1 MKKNY
6 FKLLIL
12 VIMSFALSVSQ
23 SQNILYDGDFSQ
35 TTEIIPFDTPSPPI
49 NVWAYWVNYYG
60 NGSEASPIVV
70 DGICNFHIINPGD
83 AAWNVQLVQWG
94 FPLIQGHSYQ
104 LSFDV
109 RADSNRSF
117 GVYLGED
124 GGNWTTL
131 IGFDR
136 YLYDATTEWQTIH
149 IEFEAYTVF
158 PLHKL
163 SFELGADT
171 TTTYFDN
178 IVLTDL
184 GPGEPK
190 LNLMNMPPSGSTAD
204 AGPEDLNGDL
214 EYSVFNFTVGEPGTG
229 TEGDGYISWSIT
241 NITDGG
247 TLHDS
252 GSIYD
257 ISVATSFITLL
268 PNKTYYLSSFL
279 VDNDG
284 TPLGNP
290 KSAYNLTVNTY
301 GYNTVADITALR
313 AHVAANGEGLY
324 YEITGESLVNQ
335 RNDFHNR
342 LWLQDSHISGLMIVD
357 IDAVISTHF
366 SIGDKV
372 TGFKGQARYLND
384 SKITLIPSVDSG
396 VLESSGNPVIPQV
409 VTISDFNSD
418 YVNYESEIIEL
429 QNVTIAEGNGFE
441 VFNPG
446 SIYHVTDD
454 NMNTVLMYIDYYD
467 ADHIGTVIPNTTL
480 SSLTAVAGHFG
491 GVAQIYPRSL
501 SDFSTGSSN
510 LLYDGDFSLT
520 TEIIPDIGASPPINT
535 WTFWVNYYGNGSE
548 ANPTVVY
555 GVCNFNIINPGDQT
569 WNVQLEQYGFPLIQ
583 GHSYELS
590 FDVKAD
596 ADRSFGVYLGEFGGN
611 WTTLIGYDR
620 YLYDATTE
628 WQTISIDFDAFA
640 VFPLHKLSFEMGAD
654 NTTTYFDNIVLTD
667 LGVKEHSISILGTAV
682 NGWNE
687 DVTMETTDGVNYVLY
702 NYPLK
707 EGELKFRQDNDWIV
721 NWGGDS
727 FPIGIGWP
735 NGPGIPIHFANN
747 YDITF
752 NRLTGEYS
760 FTCLDN
766 CPASIG
772 ILGSALNGWS
782 DDIDMQTTDGKT
794 YILNNFFLTTGEVK
808 FRQDNS
814 WEINWGGDTFP
825 SGIATRDGP
834 GIPVNRGRYN
844 ITFNIETG
852 EYNFAWLNIDIVG
865 SALNGWSNGI
875 DMHSEDGKNYTL
887 EDYYFSSGEVK
898 FRVNQNWTTNW
909 GGDTFPSGIAFL
921 NGPNIPVLEGT
932 YNVTFNRLSREYN
945 FMATTCPN
953 PEIQCPWD
961 IYVENFPGM
970 CGAYVDSPEV
980 VPAANCGGE
989 ISIEQTSGLPSGSFF
1004 PVGTT
1009 KNTFVLTNSTGD
1021 IATCNFNVIVYD
1033 IEPPVISDLN
1043 ELYEPLW
1050 PPNHKMVQIPIEYNV
1065 TDNCGS
1071 TTTELYITSNEPEN
1085 GLGDGDKS
1093 PDWEII
1099 DEHNVLL
1106 RAERSG
1112 NGNGRVYYINVR
1124 VFDDSWNNTERQI
1137 KISVPHDNGKITEEF
1152 IKSDRIKNNF
1162 ILYPNGVDDIIHL
1175 KGLISLTNSSYSVY
1189 DMFGVIKRNGIIRN
1203 NQINVQNLP
1212 QGLYILKFGSD
1223 DGYFFKKFI
1232 KN

>member
-83 AAWNVQLVQWG
+83 ATWNVQLAQWG

-136 YLYDATTEWQTIH
+136 YLYYATTEWQTIH
-149 IEFEAYTVF
+149 IEFEAYAVF

-163 SFELGADT
+163 SFELGADG

-214 EYSVFNFTVGEPGTG
+214 EYSVSNFIVGEPGTG

-284 TPLGNP
+284 APLGNP
-290 KSAYNLTVNTY
+290 ESAYNLTVNTY
-301 GYNTVADITALR
+301 GYNAVADITALR

-324 YEITGESLVNQ
+324 YEITGASLVNQ

-409 VTISDFNSD
+409 VTISDFNYD

-467 ADHIGTVIPNTTL
+467 ADHIGTVIPNATL

-501 SDFSTGSSN
+501 NDFSTGSSN

-548 ANPTVVY
+548 ANPTVVD

-628 WQTISIDFDAFA
+628 WQTINIDFEAFA
-640 VFPLHKLSFEMGAD
+640 IFPLHKLSFELGTD
-654 NTTTYFDNIVLTD
+654 STTTYFDNIVLID
-667 LGVKEHSISILGTAV
+667 RGIQEHSIGIIGTAV
-682 NGWNE
+682 NGWYE
-687 DVTMETTDGVNYVLY
+687 DVDMATSDGENYNLS
-702 NYPLK
+702 NFPLE

-721 NWGGDS
+721 NWGGYA
-727 FPIGIGWP
+727 FPTGIGWQ
-735 NGPGIPIHFANN
+735 NGPNIPVLKGT

-752 NRLTGEYS
+752 NRLSGEY
-760 FTCLDN
+760 D
-766 CPASIG
+766 
-772 ILGSALNGWS
+772 
-782 DDIDMQTTDGKT
+782 
-794 YILNNFFLTTGEVK
+794 
-808 FRQDNS
+808 
-814 WEINWGGDTFP
+814 
-825 SGIATRDGP
+825 
-834 GIPVNRGRYN
+834 
-844 ITFNIETG
+844 
-852 EYNFAWLNIDIVG
+852 
-865 SALNGWSNGI
+865 
-875 DMHSEDGKNYTL
+875 
-887 EDYYFSSGEVK
+887 
-898 FRVNQNWTTNW
+898 
-909 GGDTFPSGIAFL
+909 
-921 NGPNIPVLEGT
+921 
-932 YNVTFNRLSREYN
+932 
-945 FMATTCPN
+945 FMATTCPI
-953 PEIQCPWD
+953 PELQCPSD
-961 IYVENFPGM
+961 IYLENIAGM
-970 CGAYVDSPEV
+970 CGAYVDFPEISP
-980 VPAANCGGE
+980 PLNCGGE
-989 ISIEQTSGLPSGSFF
+989 ITLEQTSGLPSGSFF

-1009 KNTFVLTNSTGD
+1009 TNSFVLTNATGD
-1021 IATCNFNVIVYD
+1021 TATCSFNVTVFD
-1033 IEPPVISDLN
+1033 NEPPVISDL
-1043 ELYEPLW
+1043 EETYEPLW
-1050 PPNHKMVQIPIEYNV
+1050 PPNHKMVPVFIPYM
-1065 TDNCGS
+1065 TSDNCNIA
-1071 TTTELYITSNEPEN
+1071 TTELYISSNEPVN
-1085 GLGDGDKS
+1085 GLGDGDKE
-1093 PDWEII
+1093 PDWDIV

-1112 NGNGRVYYINVR
+1112 NGNGREYYITIR
-1124 VFDDSWNNTERQI
+1124 VFDDSWNYTERQI
-1137 KISVPHDNGKITEEF
+1137 TISVLHDKGKITQRF
-1152 IKSDRIKNNF
+1152 IPSETITNTF
-1162 ILYPNGVDDIIHL
+1162 ILYPNGADEIINI
-1175 KGLISLTNSSYSVY
+1175 KGPLSPSGSNYSIY
-1189 DMFGVIKRNGIIRN
+1189 NMFGVSKRHGIIKN
-1203 NQINVQNLP
+1203 NQINVKTLP
-1212 QGLYILKFGSD
+1212 QGLYVLGFETD
-1223 DGYFFKKFI
+1223 HGYCYKKFI
-1232 KN
+1232 KK